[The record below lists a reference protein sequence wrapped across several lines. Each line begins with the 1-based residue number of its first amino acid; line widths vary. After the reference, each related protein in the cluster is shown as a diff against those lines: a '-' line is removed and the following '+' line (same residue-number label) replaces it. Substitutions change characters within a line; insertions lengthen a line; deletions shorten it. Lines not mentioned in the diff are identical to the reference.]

1 MESFIPV
8 LRLKVLDAPAL
19 GRTATIV
26 RNGRDVTDGADVES
40 RCSQGADRR
49 LTAGAR
55 TTYPHINRPQTMGP
69 RLVGGVHRGLLGG
82 KGSALAR
89 STKAERTRTLPGK
102 RLALAVGDS
111 HDGVVEGGLNVYQSI
126 RNVLAV
132 ALFELLVLGSLAGC
146 LLLLLLLCH

>member
-1 MESFIPV
+1 MESFVPV

-26 RNGRDVTDGADVES
+26 RNGRNVTDGADIES
-40 RCSQGADRR
+40 HGSQGAHCR

-55 TTYPHINRPQTMGP
+55 TTYPYIDGTQTMVT
-69 RLVGGVHRGLLGG
+69 RLVGGVHRSLLRG

-102 RLALAVGDS
+102 RVALAVGDG
-111 HDGVVEGGLNVYQSI
+111 HDGVVERGLNVDQSI
-126 RNVLAV
+126 RNVLAL
-132 ALFELLVLGSLAGC
+132 ALLELLVLGSLAGC
-146 LLLLLLLCH
+146 LLLLLLRH